1 MRVCIAEMTKRNSAA
16 GNEITLEQ
24 ENLQLRARIHQLEER
39 YAKLEE
45 KKSMEE
51 DKPPPKK
58 TRKAADSR
66 NPSQTIQVC
75 PSPPK
80 SGGETVSTRF
90 TKRGE
95 PTRAVDDLAPNN
107 ICNHGGQM
115 SEELAARRA
124 KVEDLKNHLSSLFR
138 ITQCKGIRRSAN
150 AHQEQAATKEG

>member
-1 MRVCIAEMTKRNSAA
+1 MTKRNSAA
-16 GNEITLEQ
+16 ENEITLEQ

-75 PSPPK
+75 PSPPI
-80 SGGETVSTRF
+80 SVEETVSTRF
-90 TKRGE
+90 TKKGQ
-95 PTRAVDDLAPNN
+95 PTQAVDDLALMTHV
-107 ICNHGGQM
+107 IM
-115 SEELAARRA
+115 VVKSLSEELAARRA
-124 KVEDLKNHLSSLFR
+124 KIEELKNYLSSLSR
-138 ITQCKGIRRSAN
+138 ITQCKGIRRTAN